1 MIRSVRSLMDRL
13 DLALIEARS
22 RIRPN
27 PRDRL
32 TPTARKMV
40 EVWEA
45 ERTPSQQYQ
54 AWLDGNH
61 ILSIADIWDDPDIPA
76 DATPEQIAAMWDE
89 LRDKGKPA
97 R

>member
-45 ERTPSQQYQ
+45 ERTPSQQYP

-61 ILSIADIWDDPDIPA
+61 ILSIAHIWDPPELPETS
-76 DATPEQIAAMWDE
+76 TP
-89 LRDKGKPA
+89 
-97 R
+97 

>member
-1 MIRSVRSLMDRL
+1 MARSVRSLMDRL

-40 EVWEA
+40 EAWEA
-45 ERTPSQQYQ
+45 ERTLEQQYA
-54 AWLDGNH
+54 AWRDGVH
-61 ILSIADIWDDPDIPA
+61 ILSTADIWDDRDIA
-76 DATPEQIAAMWDE
+76 DATPEQIVAMWDE
-89 LRDKGKPA
+89 MRDEGKPA